1 MSASGP
7 LEPPPCVVCG
17 HVLLES
23 VTPHEIIAFGGQRLR
38 FERHTDFVVCQGCM
52 TLYRIEDLRVGRAIP
67 LTDRD
72 LIREG
77 EATVHQEETAPT
89 EDER

>member
-1 MSASGP
+1 M
-7 LEPPPCVVCG
+7 VCG

-23 VTPHEIIAFGGQRLR
+23 VTPHEVIAFGGQRLR

-52 TLYRIEDLRVGRAIP
+52 TLYRIADLRVGRAIP

-72 LIREG
+72 LLRQGEAAVEG
-77 EATVHQEETAPT
+77 EEAAPS
-89 EDER
+89 EDQG